1 MKTVVLVQ
9 HSPNT
14 VVILQHKCSSCSTL
28 FEQFLFSI
36 TVVVIKAPRKSKNRN
51 NFQTCMS
58 VRDTL
63 SRSKIFSILSICYI
77 YDMKAEGKK
86 LKEFERHLSAPG
98 RNTNASTRLIR
109 IRCTSTFGL
118 DTFQF
123 FFFVATTTFQLL
135 SLVCNMIFFSPHLLM
150 HVRPFLFYQM
160 QESALVITFS
170 CLNEAK
176 FGILYGLE
184 EYKLGVRQR
193 TVVAGQ

>member
-51 NFQTCMS
+51 NFQTCRS

-77 YDMKAEGKK
+77 YAMKAEGKK

-123 FFFVATTTFQLL
+123 FFFLWLQLL
-135 SLVCNMIFFSPHLLM
+135 FNYCHWCVIGFSSPL
-150 HVRPFLFYQM
+150 
-160 QESALVITFS
+160 IFS
-170 CLNEAK
+170 CTSDPFYSIRCRK
-176 FGILYGLE
+176 
-184 EYKLGVRQR
+184 VHQ
-193 TVVAGQ
+193 